1 MKTRTFVYSLAC
13 LAFPLARP
21 AVSAAESTAL
31 SSFQTRAEK
40 FHEVVALPTFERTPE
55 EISSGAERAVHDAET
70 SLAQLAQQDLAKV
83 TFEST
88 IHDLDTITSRVRDAA
103 DRIGLLQ
110 ETAPDKAMRDAAS
123 EASVKLSSWA
133 IGLEYREDIY
143 RAVKAYA
150 ETQPKLTGEEKLLFD
165 ETLRDYRRA
174 GLALSAEKRAE
185 VERLRKELTQL
196 TNTFNTHVNEA
207 RGPIDFTAEEL
218 AGVPSSFLESPGVRQ
233 PDGRFRVM
241 TNITWH
247 WEAITENASH
257 EDTRQRAYLV
267 RYQLAKDTNADLL
280 SQIVALRTSIA
291 LRLGYATWADYQTE
305 PRMAK
310 TGATA
315 IKFEEELV
323 TGLQQKF
330 ADEIAELQK
339 LKAEETKAPETKLQP
354 WDVSYYT
361 NKLKKERY
369 AVDTEQLRV
378 YFPYQATLSGMF
390 RIYEGIFGLTFSELT
405 PPQVWAPGV
414 QLFSV
419 SDSTTGEP
427 IGLFYLDMF
436 PREGKYNHFACF
448 PVLQGMRRADGTQ
461 ECPIASLVC
470 NFPPPSADKPSL
482 LKHSDVETLF
492 HEFGHVMHLVLSRSK
507 FPRHV
512 AFGVPQDFVEAPSQ
526 MLENWPRDKTVL
538 DTFAADYRDPRKKVP
553 AEMIDALKRARV
565 ATSGVYYR
573 RQLSLGLLD
582 LALHTQTD
590 AATKVDVIGLTNG
603 VLARVSIAPPPET
616 AMVTFFGH
624 LAGGYDA
631 GYYGYLWSLAI
642 AQDMASVFQAS
653 PDHFLDT
660 KIGRRLRDE
669 VYAVGASRDVSE
681 SVERFL
687 GRKPSTEPFLKFLG
701 VDTPAEGAKA
711 QK

>member
-1 MKTRTFVYSLAC
+1 MKTRTFVRFLAGFTVPFVLSAAPAVEVNSL
-13 LAFPLARP
+13 LAFK
-21 AVSAAESTAL
+21 TK
-31 SSFQTRAEK
+31 AEK
-40 FHEVVALPTFERTPE
+40 FHTVVALPTFERTPE
-55 EISSGAERAVHDAET
+55 EISATADQAIREAET
-70 SLAQLAQQDLAKV
+70 SLKQLAQQDLSKV

-88 IHDLDTITSRVRDAA
+88 IHDLDTINSRVRTAS

-110 ETAPDKAMRDAAS
+110 ETAPEKALRDAAS
-123 EASVKLSSWA
+123 EASVKLSSWT
-133 IGLEYREDIY
+133 IGLEYREDVYQAI
-143 RAVKAYA
+143 RAYA
-150 ETQPKLTGEEKLLFD
+150 DTQPKLSGEEKLLFD

-174 GLALSAEKRAE
+174 GLSLPADKRAE

-196 TNTFNTHVNEA
+196 ANDFNNHVNEA

-218 AGVPSSFLESPGVRQ
+218 AGVPASFLESPGVRQ
-233 PDGRFRVM
+233 PDGRYRVM
-241 TNITWH
+241 MNTTWH
-247 WEAITENASH
+247 WEAVIENASM
-257 EDTRQRAYLV
+257 EETRHRAYV
-267 RYQLAKDTNADLL
+267 ARYQLAKDTNADLL
-280 SQIVALRTSIA
+280 AKIVALRTTIA
-291 LRLGYATWADYQTE
+291 LRLGYTTWADYQTE

-315 IKFEEELV
+315 VKFEEELV
-323 TGLQQKF
+323 AGLQQKF
-330 ADEIAELQK
+330 TAEIAELQK
-339 LKAEETKAPETKLQP
+339 LKVEETKSPDAKLEP
-354 WDVSYYT
+354 WDLPYYT
-361 NKLKKERY
+361 DKLKKQRY
-369 AVDTEQLRV
+369 AVDTEKMRV
-378 YFPYQATLSGMF
+378 YFPYQATLNGMF
-390 RIYEGIFGLTFSELT
+390 RIYERIFGLKFNELS

-419 SDSTTGEP
+419 SDSTTGAP

-448 PVLQGMRRADGTQ
+448 PVFQGSRRADGTQ

-482 LKHSDVETLF
+482 LKHSDVDTLF

-512 AFGVPQDFVEAPSQ
+512 GFNVPQDFVEAPSQ
-526 MLENWPRDKTVL
+526 MLENWPWDKAVL
-538 DTFAADYRDPRKKVP
+538 DTFAADYRDPTKKVP
-553 AEMIDALKRARV
+553 AELIDALKRARV
-565 ATSGVYYR
+565 ATSAVYYR

-590 AATKVDVIGLTNG
+590 PEAKIDVVALTNDVI
-603 VLARVSIAPPPET
+603 ARVSIAPPPGT
-616 AMVTFFGH
+616 GMVTFFGH

-653 PDHFLDT
+653 PDKFLDV
-660 KIGRRLRDE
+660 KIGHRLRNE
-669 VYAVGASRDVSE
+669 VYGAGASREVSE

-687 GRKPSTEPFLKFLG
+687 GRKPSTKPFLKFLG
-701 VDTPAEGAKA
+701 VE
-711 QK
+711 

>member
-1 MKTRTFVYSLAC
+1 MKSRLTVLSLVCFTLSSVLRA
-13 LAFPLARP
+13 AP
-21 AVSAAESTAL
+21 AASSTPL
-31 SSFQTRAEK
+31 SSFATSAEK
-40 FHEVVALPTFERTPE
+40 FHEAVVLPQFERTPE
-55 EISSGAERAVHDAET
+55 EVAASTDKAIQESEAALTR
-70 SLAQLAQQDLAKV
+70 LAQQDLAKV

-88 IHDLDTITSRVRDAA
+88 IQNLDTCTTLVRNTA
-103 DRIGLLQ
+103 DRLGLLQ
-110 ETAPDKAMRDAAS
+110 ETATEKALRDAAS
-123 EASVKLSSWA
+123 EASVKISSWE

-143 RAVKAYA
+143 QAIKAYA
-150 ETQPKLTGEEKLLFD
+150 DTHPQLSGEDKLLFD
-165 ETLRDYRRA
+165 EILRDYRRA
-174 GLALSAEKRAE
+174 GLALAPEKRAE

-196 TNTFNTHVNEA
+196 TNEFNNHVNEA

-233 PDGRFRVM
+233 PDGRYRVM
-241 TNITWH
+241 ANITWH
-247 WEAITENASH
+247 AEVIAANATN
-257 EDTRQRAYLV
+257 EETRHRAYLV
-267 RYQLAKDTNADLL
+267 RYQLAKDTNTDLL
-280 SQIVALRTSIA
+280 AKIVAVRTTIA
-291 LRLGYATWADYQTE
+291 QRLGYATWADYQTE

-330 ADEIAELQK
+330 TDELAELQK
-339 LKAEETKAPETKLQP
+339 LKAEETKVADAKLEA
-354 WDVSYYT
+354 WDIAYYT
-361 NKLKKERY
+361 NQLKKQRY
-369 AVDTEQLRV
+369 AVDTEALRV

-390 RIYEGIFGLTFSELT
+390 RIYERIFGLTFSEVT

-419 SDSTTGEP
+419 ADSTDGQP

-448 PVLQGMRRADGTQ
+448 PVMQGLRRADGTF
-461 ECPIASLVC
+461 EIPIASLVC

-482 LKHSDVETLF
+482 LRPDDVETLF
-492 HEFGHVMHLVLSRSK
+492 HEFGHVMHLVLGRAK
-507 FPRHV
+507 FGRHV
-512 AFGVPQDFVEAPSQ
+512 SFGVPQDFVEAPSQ
-526 MLENWPRDKTVL
+526 MLENWPRDKAVL
-538 DTFAADYRDPRKKVP
+538 DTFAADYRDPSKKVP
-553 AEMIDALKRARV
+553 DEVIDAMKRARI
-565 ATSGVYYR
+565 ATNGVLFR
-573 RQLSLGLLD
+573 RQLALGLLD

-590 AATKVDVIGLTNG
+590 PEAKVDVIGLTND
-603 VLARVSIAPPPET
+603 VIKRVSIPPPPGT

-653 PDHFLDT
+653 PDKFLDV

-669 VYAVGASRDVSE
+669 VYSAGASREVNE

-687 GRKPSTEPFLKFLG
+687 RRKPSLQPFLNFVG
-701 VDTPAEGAKA
+701 VEAPPEK
-711 QK
+711 KS